1 MGRIV
6 DPGDEFEYVHK
17 LTDVD
22 AACPWPWED
31 NPQLLYK
38 PAKTIPKPDEQDFF
52 AGEFPLEALC
62 EHAQNVC
69 CQLKDE
75 HGFDYSATACVIIST
90 MAFAAQSF
98 IQVKLPKTS
107 EPTPVTVHSMYIA
120 NSGAGK
126 SHLSRILL
134 RPFKEYID
142 ELSAA
147 FEKMKHDKNAEIE
160 LWKVKKRDF
169 EKDKR
174 RNSSDPEVRAK
185 AEAEYVE
192 HIKSKPAEPIMPP
205 LLYENFDLDGAVIGL
220 NEYPEGFFETTEGAE
235 LVNMSIKLIPLLNK
249 SASGETYSRRIGKK
263 TYVIKPNMSALIM
276 IQPGL
281 FLQLLEKKDGAVR
294 ASGLMSRFIYY
305 AHNESKDVAETAGTG
320 IPKEY
325 PSTALEDYYQRFT
338 SLLRKQGDRILA
350 HDKSSKSTVHLTE
363 EAQQHYN
370 AKWKEVE
377 ADTKPRG
384 RFFCIA
390 DIALKAPEIAVRIAA
405 SQKFFADGDTSDITI
420 DELKRAFQLM
430 EFLLGHTFSI
440 YYPLSD
446 EYKEKC
452 LFIERARKL
461 YEWIREHN
469 VEPFPLQEIKRG
481 IRFAREPEIL
491 NQLLKQLISQGEI
504 VLAVYPYNRTT
515 YVTWPANDLNPY
527 GKYAAVNR
535 DWDKIVKDPTN
546 TESTGPYID
555 VSDIKARY

>member
-6 DPGDEFEYVHK
+6 DPGDEFEYVHEY
-17 LTDVD
+17 TDVD
-22 AACPWPWED
+22 AACPWSWDDDPR
-31 NPQLLYK
+31 LLYK
-38 PAKTIPKPDEQDFF
+38 PAKTMLKPDEQDFF

-69 CQLKDE
+69 YQLKNE
-75 HGFDYSATACVIIST
+75 HGFDYGATACVMISA
-90 MAFAAQSF
+90 MAFSAQPF
-98 IQVKLPKTS
+98 IQVKLPKTP

-134 RPFKEYID
+134 RPFREYID

-147 FEKMKHDKNAEIE
+147 FEKMKLNKDAEIE

-169 EKDKR
+169 DKDKR
-174 RNSSDPEVRAK
+174 RNARDPEVREK

-235 LVNMSIKLIPLLNK
+235 LVNMSFKLIPLLNK
-249 SASGETYSRRIGKK
+249 AASGEIYSQRIGKK
-263 TYVIKPNMSALIM
+263 TYLIKPNMSALIM
-276 IQPGL
+276 IQWGL
-281 FLQLLEKKDGAVR
+281 FLQLLEKKYGAVR

-305 AHNESKDVAETAGTG
+305 AHNESKDVPETAGAG

-325 PSTALEDYYQRFT
+325 PSTTLEDYYQRFIA
-338 SLLRKQGDRILA
+338 LLRKQEGRILG
-350 HDKSSKSTVHLTE
+350 HDKSPKITVHLTE
-363 EAQQHYN
+363 EAKLHYN
-370 AKWKEVE
+370 AKWKEVQAE
-377 ADTKPRG
+377 TKPGG

-390 DIALKAPEIAVRIAA
+390 DIALKAPEIAVRIAT
-405 SQKFFADGDTSDITI
+405 SQKFFADEDTSDINI
-420 DELKRAFQLM
+420 DELERAFQLM
-430 EFLLGHTFSI
+430 EFLLGHAFSI

-446 EYKEKC
+446 ENKEKC

-481 IRFAREPEIL
+481 LRFAREPEIL
-491 NQLLKQLISQGEI
+491 YPLLNQLISQGEL
-504 VLAVYPYNRTT
+504 VLASYPFDRTI
-515 YVTWPANDLNPY
+515 YVTWPAKDLNYY
-527 GKYAAVNR
+527 GKYSAVIR
-535 DWDKIVKDPTN
+535 YWDQIVKCPNN
-546 TESTGPYID
+546 TDSTGPYID